1 MWRQPSGSTP
11 AVRDAAAGSATGSEV
26 ASDGR
31 RRFLIGA
38 AVGVGATAGS
48 WVAPQILTS
57 AARAAGTVICPDPT
71 STSVVTGTNLQ
82 RLVPGTAPFVSPNDN
97 TLNNNPVLRSAT
109 LTNIWF
115 ERQLTVTSGVAVN
128 RTTPNVGGFNGGSSG
143 QNTTIAASPSAPR
156 TFCSYFIHGDRQPD
170 SASLSGS
177 VIFSVGWRIAALIFQ
192 RTQLQNS
199 HAFYSPALVCSCSPS
214 GVTCCYHPM
223 ESTDTMNWT
232 RAGGQDT
239 LTWTMTFGNERDQIR
254 VLVEPTP

>member
-1 MWRQPSGSTP
+1 MRRQPNHQTGAHLRERGSDPPQAP
-11 AVRDAAAGSATGSEV
+11 AG
-26 ASDGR
+26 DGR
-31 RRFLIGA
+31 RGFLVGA
-38 AVGVGATAGS
+38 AVGASATMAT
-48 WVAPQILTS
+48 WVAPQVLS
-57 AARAAGTVICPDPT
+57 APARAAGSVTCPDPT
-71 STSVVTGTNLQ
+71 NTTRVTGTNLQ
-82 RLVPGTAPFVSPNDN
+82 RLVPGTAPFVSPNNN

-143 QNTTIAASPSAPR
+143 QNTTLAASPSAPR
-156 TFCSYFIHGDRQPD
+156 TYCSYFVHGDRQPD
-170 SASLSGS
+170 SASLTGS
-177 VIFSVGWRIAALIFQ
+177 VTFPVGWRIAALIYQ

-199 HAFYSPALVCSCSPS
+199 HAFYSPALVCTCSPS

-239 LTWTMTFGNERDQIR
+239 LTWTMTFGAERDQIR
-254 VLVEPTP
+254 VLLEPTP